1 MPRLSRFTPAAR
13 RLRPLAALCASSL
26 LLLAVSCG
34 DDGPTNPNGNNEKG
48 YIAGFAFILEPEH
61 TTQIKIEIFDAA
73 TEEKVSTVFPNDEGR
88 FLSDPLD
95 QGTYDVTASIELP
108 GYFPGRVNNI
118 AVVPNDT
125 TAVEIA
131 VQDTSRV
138 QFSNLL
144 PEENAQYVE
153 RRPVIS
159 GEFRS
164 AGAGYRLNSFD
175 LRMNGEPIRDAE
187 ITEID
192 PEHHAAFSY
201 TPPVNLRPGW
211 KEMRLSVFTQANN
224 QSVVTWS
231 FYILEGIS
239 RRVPSE
245 YPTVQSAVI
254 ACNDGDTVLVAPGT
268 HDANQ
273 ITLNVDVVLLS
284 ESGPDQ
290 TTLRAL
296 DDRHFRIPGLDRR
309 VTIKGFTLS
318 GGRTPQSEPGGSILI
333 DEAEVLIENCVFT
346 DNQSGDRGGAVA
358 VFDAYSRI
366 HNCSFIAN
374 RGYRGGAVA
383 IFDRATPEIT
393 NCVFIRNVGTNG
405 LGGAIFVR
413 AAAANVYSSTF
424 YRNDAAQ
431 GSAIYLDFDPV
442 PAFVSSDSN
451 IYAENRADTGGGTIV
466 FNSSQLSSNCD
477 GFHRNVGL
485 LIEGIGG
492 APEVNRMLDLAPE
505 VDAMFCDAGAEDLHL
520 QPGSPF
526 NDNECQRGA
535 YPPGC
540 NP

>member
-1 MPRLSRFTPAAR
+1 MPRLSRSVHIA
-13 RLRPLAALCASSL
+13 LRPCLPMALFGCL
-26 LLLAVSCG
+26 ILLLAASCG
-34 DDGPTNPNGNNEKG
+34 DDGPTNPNGNDAKG

-61 TTQIKIEIFDAA
+61 MTQIKIEIFDADD
-73 TEEKVSTVFPNDEGR
+73 EKVSTVFPDDEGR
-88 FLSDPLD
+88 FVSDPLE

-108 GYFPGRVNNI
+108 GYFPGRLNNVV
-118 AVVPNDT
+118 VVPDDT

-144 PEENAQYVE
+144 PEDNSQYVE
-153 RRPVIS
+153 RRPLIG

-175 LRMNGEPIRDAE
+175 LRMNGEPITDVE

-192 PEHHAAFSY
+192 PEHHATFAY
-201 TPPVNLRPGW
+201 TPPANLRPGW
-211 KEMRLSVFTQANN
+211 VELRLSVFTQANN
-224 QSVVTWS
+224 QSVTAWR
-231 FYILEGIS
+231 FYILEGIA

-245 YPTVQSAVI
+245 YPTIQSALL

-273 ITLNVDVVLLS
+273 ITVLTDVVFLS
-284 ESGPDQ
+284 ESGPDA
-290 TTLRAL
+290 TTLRAS
-296 DDRHFRIPGLDRR
+296 DDRHFRIPGIDRR
-309 VTIKGFTLS
+309 VTIKGFTLT
-318 GGRTPQSEPGGSILI
+318 GGRTSPVEPGGSILI
-333 DEAEVLIENCVFT
+333 DEADVLIENCIFT
-346 DNQSGDRGGAVA
+346 DNSSGDRGGAVA
-358 VFDAYSRI
+358 IFDSYSRV

-374 RGYRGGAVA
+374 RGYRGGAIAV
-383 IFDRATPEIT
+383 FDRAAPEIT
-393 NCVFIRNVGTNG
+393 NCVFIRNIGTNG

-413 AAAANVYSSTF
+413 SAAASVYNNTF
-424 YRNDAAQ
+424 YRNEAAQ
-431 GSAIYLDFDPV
+431 GSGIYLDFDPV
-442 PAFVSSDSN
+442 PAFVTSDSN
-451 IYAENRADTGGGTIV
+451 IFAENRAATGGGTIV

-485 LIEGIGG
+485 LIDGIGG
-492 APEVNRMLDLAPE
+492 APEVNRILDLAS
-505 VDAMFCDAGAEDLHL
+505 DADPMYCDAGAEDLHL

-526 NDNECQRGA
+526 NDAECQRGA